1 MCRNEQKPVLIQTV
15 NAFQNVL
22 ERKLMDLSDVTFEMT
37 DIKIVFGY
45 GINLELWL
53 FLLFGFLYFFARLSF
68 YLFLFALTCFLLV

>member
-1 MCRNEQKPVLIQTV
+1 
-15 NAFQNVL
+15 
-22 ERKLMDLSDVTFEMT
+22 MDLSDVAFEMT

-53 FLLFGFLYFFARLSF
+53 FLLFGFLYFFARLPF